1 MLLEPLLSRFSLTL
15 VVFLGLSVAA
25 CDRGAPDAAQESST
39 KAAATG
45 EIDRSQAG
53 TLMPAASL
61 TDPDGRQLNLGA
73 LQGHPVLL
81 NLWATWCAPCVKEM
95 PQLDALAAE
104 YGYRLRVVTV
114 SQDMQGAQKVVT
126 FFASGG
132 FQQLEPWLDPEAELG
147 FALGGAV
154 LPTTV
159 LYDATGQEVWRVS
172 GEFDWSGEEV
182 RAAIDEAIGGP
193 SVEE

>member
-1 MLLEPLLSRFSLTL
+1 MVLEPALSRFSVTL
-15 VVFLGLSVAA
+15 AVFLGLSLAA
-25 CDRGAPDAAQESST
+25 CDRGAPDAAQESSA
-39 KAAATG
+39 KRAATG

-53 TLMPAASL
+53 SLMPVASL

-73 LQGHPVLL
+73 LQGKPVLL

-104 YGYRLRVVTV
+104 YGDKLRVVTV
-114 SQDMQGAQKVVT
+114 SQDMQGAEKVVP
-126 FFASGG
+126 FFAAGG
-132 FQQLEPWLDPEAELG
+132 FKQLEPWLDPQAELG

-159 LYDATGQEVWRVS
+159 FYDASGTEVWRVS
-172 GEFDWSGEEV
+172 GEFDWAGDEAH
-182 RAAIDEAIGGP
+182 AAIDEGAG
-193 SVEE
+193 S